1 MRPITGSRIPNN
13 ARPSGFA
20 TAQVASPSPP
30 IQKLP
35 EQVGGGL
42 ILYTFFTHTA
52 GQLRNLLAFPEELIG
67 YRVLDQKAICP
78 CGSFQHCA
86 PIQPIHWPPGSD

>member
-52 GQLRNLLAFPEELIG
+52 GQLRLPQAATGAVQDDWPTLWGVADG
-67 YRVLDQKAICP
+67 
-78 CGSFQHCA
+78 CA
-86 PIQPIHWPPGSD
+86 HGG